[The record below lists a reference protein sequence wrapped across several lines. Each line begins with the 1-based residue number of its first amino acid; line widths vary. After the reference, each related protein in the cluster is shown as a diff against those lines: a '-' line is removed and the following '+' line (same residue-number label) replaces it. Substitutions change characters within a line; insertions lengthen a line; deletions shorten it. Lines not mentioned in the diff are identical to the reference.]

1 MDFDRYVGLPWK
13 SGGRGFDGVDC
24 YGLVWLFYA
33 HELGTSIRSFA
44 EAYSNAEDRSETA
57 ELFSVGVDGR
67 LPAKAA
73 PGAVVLI
80 RRGKLPCHVGIAAP
94 GRRILHIEKRDGL
107 SVMAPITASLSNRI
121 EGYFRPKVEA

>member
-57 ELFSVGVDGR
+57 ELFSVGVE
-67 LPAKAA
+67 
-73 PGAVVLI
+73 
-80 RRGKLPCHVGIAAP
+80 GKLPCHVGIAAP